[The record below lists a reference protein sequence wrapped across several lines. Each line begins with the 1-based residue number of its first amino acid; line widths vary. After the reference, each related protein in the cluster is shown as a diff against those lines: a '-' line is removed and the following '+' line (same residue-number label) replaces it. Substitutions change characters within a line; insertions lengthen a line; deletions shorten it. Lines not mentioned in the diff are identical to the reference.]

1 MAWIPHSLHFLAACI
16 REPLQYPFMVRAIL
30 AGMIVGVLCAV
41 IGCYVVLR
49 SMAFLGDAM
58 AHAIL
63 PGVAV
68 ACLLG
73 KDLAYGAL
81 VAALAVALGLS
92 FFTRRGT
99 VKEDTAIGILFAGAF
114 SLGVALISTMKS
126 YAARNLTEILFGNIL
141 GVAPKDLW
149 RLAILA
155 VIVLGAILLYYREFL
170 VISFDPIL
178 ALTLKLKTER
188 LQLLMFVL
196 LALTIV
202 VSLQTVGVGLAAGML
217 VTPGAAA
224 YLLAR
229 RLPRMMAIAAAIGV
243 VSSVVGA
250 YASYWFERRLRRG
263 DRPGGHGDLLPR
275 VPLRA
280 GPRTGVAALV
290 RPEAPPRMRRRQVSE
305 TLEADSWRR
314 NRRSS
319 RSRPT
324 RRCSTR

>member
-1 MAWIPHSLHFLAACI
+1 MAWIPQALHFLANCI
-16 REPLQYPFMVRAIL
+16 REPLEYPFMVRALL
-30 AGMIVGVLCAV
+30 AGIIVGVLCAV

-73 KDLAYGAL
+73 KELAYGAL

-141 GVAPKDLW
+141 GVAPKDLA
-149 RLAILA
+149 RLGLLA
-155 VIVLGAILLYYREFL
+155 VIVLAAILLFYREFL

-229 RLPRMMAIAAAIGV
+229 RLPRMMAIAAAIERRRRLCELLV
-243 VSSVVGA
+243 R
-250 YASYWFERRLRRG
+250 RRLRRG
-263 DRPGGHGDLLPR
+263 DRPGGHRDLLPD
-275 VPLRA
+275 VSLRA
-280 GPRTGVAALV
+280 GPRTGVAAGV
-290 RPEAPPRMRRRQVSE
+290 GPEGKARMRRPQPSE
-305 TLEADSWRR
+305 SLEAVSWQGKA
-314 NRRSS
+314 RS
-319 RSRPT
+319 
-324 RRCSTR
+324 

>member
-1 MAWIPHSLHFLAACI
+1 MAWIPHALQFLETFI
-16 REPLQYPFMVRAIL
+16 REPLQYAFMVRALL
-30 AGMIVGVLCAV
+30 AGIVVGVLCAV

-58 AHAIL
+58 SHAIL

-73 KDLAYGAL
+73 KNLAYGAL
-81 VAALAVALGLS
+81 VAALVVAVGLNLI
-92 FFTRRGT
+92 TRRGAI
-99 VKEDTAIGILFAGAF
+99 KEDTAIGILFAGAF

-141 GVAPKDLW
+141 GVSPGDLW
-149 RLAILA
+149 RLLGLA
-155 VIVLGAILLYYREFL
+155 VIVLAAILLFYREFL

-178 ALTLKLKTER
+178 ALTLRLKTDR
-188 LQLLMFVL
+188 LQLLMFIL

-229 RLPRMMAIAAAIGV
+229 RLPRMMLISAAIGV
-243 VSSVVGA
+243 VSSIVGA
-250 YASYWFERRLRRG
+250 YASYWFDVASGAAIVLAATLIFFVTFLFAPGRG
-263 DRPGGHGDLLPR
+263 IVWQRALDRKAA
-275 VPLRA
+275 RA
-280 GPRTGVAALV
+280 
-290 RPEAPPRMRRRQVSE
+290 
-305 TLEADSWRR
+305 
-314 NRRSS
+314 
-319 RSRPT
+319 
-324 RRCSTR
+324 